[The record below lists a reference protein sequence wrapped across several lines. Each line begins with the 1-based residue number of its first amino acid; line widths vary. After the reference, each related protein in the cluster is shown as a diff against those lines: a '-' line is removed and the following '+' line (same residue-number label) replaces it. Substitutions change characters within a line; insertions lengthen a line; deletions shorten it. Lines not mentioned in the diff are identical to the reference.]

1 VHEGALGGH
10 IRRGIH
16 IHHGRARERAVTS
29 QPHVQLPLPIA
40 VRPAAAG
47 KETAGGGPAGM
58 RTRLPRRRL

>member
-1 VHEGALGGH
+1 M
-10 IRRGIH
+10 
-16 IHHGRARERAVTS
+16 S

-47 KETAGGGPAGM
+47 KQTAGGGPAGM